1 MLLLEFEA
9 VLFTFRLKA
18 PSFAPLF
25 QSPAHLQTLF
35 KGEESPLKSLSN
47 RRIRKRA
54 ADVAAGIRSRVA
66 HIQVEG
72 SIARPIVPVTGSIRE
87 INAG

>member
-35 KGEESPLKSLSN
+35 KGEESPLKFLSN

-54 ADVAAGIRSRVA
+54 ADVAVGIRSRAA
-66 HIQVEG
+66 HVQAEG
-72 SIARPIVPVTGSIRE
+72 PIVRPIAPVTGSVRKIK
-87 INAG
+87 AG